1 MTHDTKHDI
10 AACIP
15 EGWTLIK
22 DKAISH
28 VSADAHLRIV
38 LCVRSRR
45 GVIPR
50 NPYGEFVTWVANVKS
65 PECFEGHYFGELL
78 PAAADYVKRGVK
90 EEPKVSYESPAWSR

>member
-1 MTHDTKHDI
+1 MDNDTNI

-15 EGWTLIK
+15 EGWTIIK
-22 DKAISH
+22 HKALSH

-50 NPYGEFVTWVANVKS
+50 NPYGEFVTWTANLQA

-78 PAAADYVKRGVK
+78 PAVRDYAERGVK
-90 EEPKVSYESPAWSR
+90 EALQAAYASPAWSR